1 MDTDDLFTTGRAA
14 PFRPGLAD
22 GEPRESGRAANARRP
37 LLSSSLVGSTN
48 RGRVLQA
55 LFDLGPTS
63 RVELARQ
70 AGVNRTTISGIVQP
84 LLDGQILVEGKP
96 IPPTQVGGKPARPLW
111 FSPDAQPICGVLLMP
126 GSIRASLV
134 TLEGRIE
141 AEHEAKLPT
150 DAGSRAELLEAIV
163 DCIARLFAV
172 ARRAPLGIGVAV
184 GGMVDTNRRVVVAVN
199 LAPALDGFP
208 LGDDLNRRFQVP
220 VTVDHHPRALLVGDR
235 WFGKGRG
242 VRDFAVVY
250 TGEVLGGALY
260 LDGHLHR
267 GPAGAGGELGHTFVQ
282 IDGELCRCGRRG
294 CWDTIATLGWLRR
307 EARAA
312 GLPDADSID
321 SRRLVA
327 LAEAGDSAATGLIDR
342 YARNVAVGIAN
353 LQQTVAPNFFI
364 LHGDVVGGGKTMIDA
379 IIGHVRRMVPSHPG
393 GEIVFATGETEDRA
407 ALLGAAGL
415 VLSDLLQFQL

>member
-14 PFRPGLAD
+14 ASRPGLAD
-22 GEPRESGRAANARRP
+22 GAPNGEPPKARRP

-84 LLDGQILVEGKP
+84 LLDSQILVEGKP
-96 IPPTQVGGKPARPLW
+96 IRPTQVGGKPARPLW
-111 FSPDAQPICGVLLMP
+111 FSPDARPICGVLLMP
-126 GSIRASLV
+126 GSIRAALV

-141 AEHEAKLPT
+141 AEYDEKLPT
-150 DAGSRAELLEAIV
+150 LADGRAELLERVV
-163 DCIARLFAV
+163 DCIAKLFTA

-184 GGMVDTNRRVVVAVN
+184 GGMVDTNRRTVVAVN
-199 LAPALDGFP
+199 LAPALDNFP
-208 LGDDLNRRFQVP
+208 LGDDLSRRFHVP

-260 LDGHLHR
+260 LDGRLHR

-307 EARAA
+307 EARAV
-312 GLPDADSID
+312 GLPEPDAID

-327 LAEAGDSAATGLIDR
+327 LAEAGEGAAAQLVDR
-342 YARNVAVGIAN
+342 YARNVAVGVAN

-379 IIGHVRRMVPSHPG
+379 IIAHVRRLVPSHPG

-415 VLSDLLQFQL
+415 VLSDLLQFPL